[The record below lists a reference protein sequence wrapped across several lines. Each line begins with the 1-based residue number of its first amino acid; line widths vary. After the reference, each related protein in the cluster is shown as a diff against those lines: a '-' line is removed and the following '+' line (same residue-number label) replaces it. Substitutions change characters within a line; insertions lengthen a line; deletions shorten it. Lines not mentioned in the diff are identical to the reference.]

1 MMKQIAGTINLD
13 RVKEASS
20 FSSDIYSLWVWNSP
34 QAAAP
39 AQASSQVQVLRRLI
53 GRYPGTSYY
62 DRLGFIL
69 CCYIKF
75 TVMMALYSKWRIT
88 ALCYFPSDIQSS
100 PGYYCTDP
108 SVLSHFV
115 IFQQNSKRIK
125 NRILLFG
132 HFSSGIYLFFSLGH
146 IWNVSSHWS
155 EITSAVWTW
164 FEISS
169 KNQDH
174 EEESATC
181 RAQGQDYI
189 KDQIWGQMYKTLY
202 IQV

>member
-39 AQASSQVQVLRRLI
+39 AQASSRVQVLRRLI

-125 NRILLFG
+125 IVFCYSDISAQASTCFFFWSYLKCVLTSIRDHVCWLDMVWK
-132 HFSSGIYLFFSLGH
+132 GIMH
-146 IWNVSSHWS
+146 
-155 EITSAVWTW
+155 TW
-164 FEISS
+164 
-169 KNQDH
+169 
-174 EEESATC
+174 
-181 RAQGQDYI
+181 
-189 KDQIWGQMYKTLY
+189 
-202 IQV
+202 